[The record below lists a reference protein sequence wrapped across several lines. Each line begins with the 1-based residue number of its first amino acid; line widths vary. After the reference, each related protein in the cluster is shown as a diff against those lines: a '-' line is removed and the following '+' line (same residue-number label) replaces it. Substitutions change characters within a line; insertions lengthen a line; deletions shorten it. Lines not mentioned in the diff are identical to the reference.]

1 MWPYPTPGHVNLN
14 ELKFTLPGDAA
25 EVYKCKPFWQNIFW
39 ENGFLNSIP
48 SPLLRTEST
57 PGDYFLSKLESIL
70 PEDDVLL

>member
-25 EVYKCKPFWQNIFW
+25 EVLA
-39 ENGFLNSIP
+39 FLAKYFLRKRFLKFNP
-48 SPLLRTEST
+48 LPLLRTEPT
-57 PGDYFLSKLESIL
+57 PGDYFLNKLESIL